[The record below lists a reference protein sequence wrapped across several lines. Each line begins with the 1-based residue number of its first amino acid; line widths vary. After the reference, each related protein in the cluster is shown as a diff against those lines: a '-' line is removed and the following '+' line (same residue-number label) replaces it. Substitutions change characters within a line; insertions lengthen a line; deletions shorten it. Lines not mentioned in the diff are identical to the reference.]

1 MKMSDLL
8 NKITIKQLNREDAT
22 EEIAHALWEVVN
34 SGFSDESPWS
44 EQQLLSTLK
53 VVNSIVLVAT
63 IPIDAE
69 LDTKEEIIGLIVA
82 STTEI
87 ERDIYLI
94 VVSEEYKQ
102 LGVGSKLFNYL
113 IKDSEDVGIETI
125 ILEVRVSNQPAIA
138 LYQKIGFEEVGLR
151 KGYYSSPIEDA
162 IVMKWEP

>member
-1 MKMSDLL
+1 
-8 NKITIKQLNREDAT
+8 
-22 EEIAHALWEVVN
+22 
-34 SGFSDESPWS
+34 
-44 EQQLLSTLK
+44 
-53 VVNSIVLVAT
+53 LVAT

-69 LDTKEEIIGLIVA
+69 LDIKEEIIGLIVA
-82 STTEI
+82 STTEV